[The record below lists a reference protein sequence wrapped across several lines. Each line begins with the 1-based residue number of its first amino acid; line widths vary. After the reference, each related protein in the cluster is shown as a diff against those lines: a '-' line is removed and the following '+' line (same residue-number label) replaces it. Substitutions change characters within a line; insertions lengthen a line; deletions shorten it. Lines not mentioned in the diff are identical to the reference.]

1 MSTGDELHL
10 FAATC
15 KQVWKHGDVVPIFPS
30 PHYCIC
36 LPVYWSTDSAPKTC
50 DPLGCAQKS
59 PPPRLYTIACYME
72 WMVYRVPRSHRFENL
87 LTQIHCRKKKN
98 FLPTFSRRK
107 TPRLT
112 TCLQH
117 DKLTYI
123 YAEPCASMR
132 SSTKDRLKHFQ
143 WQLAY
148 LVYPTQNCSHGSRQV
163 YKKGHSAKL
172 AGAGSYQINGSPQ
185 SHVQPSAS
193 ARSVADWTNRTLGLR
208 DLFRPACAPST
219 NCTACSSTA
228 QVEHCQSTRVNRW
241 H

>member
-1 MSTGDELHL
+1 
-10 FAATC
+10 
-15 KQVWKHGDVVPIFPS
+15 
-30 PHYCIC
+30 
-36 LPVYWSTDSAPKTC
+36 
-50 DPLGCAQKS
+50 
-59 PPPRLYTIACYME
+59 ME

-98 FLPTFSRRK
+98 EGFLPTFSRRK
-107 TPRLT
+107 TPSLT

-228 QVEHCQSTRVNRW
+228 QVEHCQSTRVNR
-241 H
+241 